1 MAFKNLATNKM
12 RSFLTMLGII
22 IGIASVIAIFTIGDS
37 LTLSVSENMQSVGAN
52 DVYVAVVPKS
62 DEGSDKSLKDGI
74 RFSSRSSANMEES
87 DYITPEMVH
96 GLVKKYASSISGVNV
111 QYNVGNGSASQGR
124 EKAAFSVYGVSAGY
138 FLTNPVNI
146 DDGTFFRED
155 DMDSRRYV
163 ALMDSV
169 EAETLYGSSKEA
181 VGQDLTVT
189 IDDKNYTFEII
200 GTYSQESSQNSS
212 MMSMFSMG
220 RTSLYVPL
228 KTGYAIKH
236 DTESFQYF
244 QLISAVGT
252 DSEKLAS
259 DVGDYLN
266 SYYRNN
272 SKYKVNAIT
281 LSGMLDML
289 MKLLD
294 TITLAISIIAGI
306 ALLVGGIGVMN
317 IMLVSVTERTREI
330 GTRKALGARNRDI
343 RLQFLSEAMIICLIG
358 GIIGVVLGIII
369 GILAASAMGYPA
381 EPSVKGIMIALVFSV
396 SIGLFFGYFPANKAS
411 RMNPI
416 DALRYE

>member
-37 LTLSVSENMQSVGAN
+37 LTLSVSYNMQSAGAN
-52 DVYVAVVPKS
+52 DVYVAVSPKS
-62 DEGSDKSLKDGI
+62 KESSDRSLTDGI
-74 RFSSRSSANMEES
+74 RFSSRSSSNMEES

-96 GLVKKYASSISGVNV
+96 GLVKKYSSSISGVNI
-111 QYNVGNGSASQGR
+111 QYNVGNGNTSQGR
-124 EKAAFSVYGVSAGY
+124 NKTSFGVYGVSAGY
-138 FLTNPVNI
+138 FLTNPINI
-146 DDGTFFRED
+146 DAGTFFRKD

-163 ALMDSV
+163 ALMDSSA
-169 EAETLYGSSKEA
+169 AEDIYGSSLSA
-181 VGQDLTVT
+181 VGKDITVT
-189 IDDKNYTFEII
+189 IDDKNYNLKII
-200 GTYSQESSQNSS
+200 GTYSQEKSQNNG

-228 KTGYAIKH
+228 KTGYAMKH

-244 QLISAVGT
+244 QIISSVGA

-259 DVGDYLN
+259 DVGGYLN

-272 SKYKVNAIT
+272 SKYKVSAIT

-289 MKLLD
+289 MKLLN

-317 IMLVSVTERTREI
+317 IMLISVTERTREI

-369 GILAASAMGYPA
+369 GILAASAMGHPA
-381 EPSVKGIMIALVFSV
+381 QPSLKGIVIALIFSV
-396 SIGLFFGYFPANKAS
+396 SIGVFFGYFPANKAS